1 MNPDWVKMNPG
12 WIKKQ
17 IFFDPV
23 RVHFDPPNF
32 DGPGRWSKELI
43 RRLPLKIWIRNPYMG
58 YPKMYVDPAE
68 NEAMNHLW
76 AKINE
81 SESCIA
87 PTSKVSA
94 GSEYIS

>member
-1 MNPDWVKMNPG
+1 
-12 WIKKQ
+12 
-17 IFFDPV
+17 
-23 RVHFDPPNF
+23 
-32 DGPGRWSKELI
+32 
-43 RRLPLKIWIRNPYMG
+43 
-58 YPKMYVDPAE
+58 MYVDPAE